1 MIHLIE
7 FDRSEH
13 AQQII
18 RAQFNGIPWAIGF
31 SPWLDPLP
39 ECPEFWLGREY
50 YDIPQSE
57 LLDIS
62 REELWKLLNDPECGL
77 ERYHYNLTRKGRRES
92 RRIPGKGVDSRV
104 CALIRAALGVRNGC
118 AIGLIYEPGDRSQ
131 AEMIVRC
138 IEWLASFIESP
149 Y

>member
-7 FDRSEH
+7 FDRNEQ
-13 AQQII
+13 AEQVIC
-18 RAQFNGIPWAIGF
+18 AQFNGIPWAVGF

-39 ECPEFWLGREY
+39 DSPKFWLGRDY

-57 LLDIS
+57 LLGVC
-62 REELWKLLNDPECGL
+62 REELWKLLNDPAHGL
-77 ERYHYNLTRKGRRES
+77 SQYQYNLTRKGRRES

-104 CALIRAALGVRNGC
+104 CALIRAALQNKEC

-131 AEMIVRC
+131 AEMIARC
-138 IEWLASFIESP
+138 IEWLSSV
-149 Y
+149 